1 MKQRHLLVIRL
12 SAMGDVA
19 MLAPVIRC
27 VLAQNEHVKITI
39 LSRNFLKPIFDE
51 EILGEKVSFFT
62 ADTNGKHKG
71 FFGLYKLAKELK
83 KLNITEVVDVHNVL
97 RSKILRTF
105 LFGRK
110 NAFIDK
116 GRTEKNALTR
126 TNDKVFKQL
135 QTTHERY
142 ADVFRELNLKVDLT
156 KHQFPKKPI
165 NISLAGIQES
175 KKKWIGIAPFAQ
187 YSGKMYPLDLM
198 EEVIKNLSKEN
209 ELFLFGGG
217 HKEIDLLNALAS
229 KYTHVKNV
237 AGELNLK
244 EELQLIANLDIML
257 AMDSGNA
264 HFSAMFGVK
273 TVTIWGVTH
282 PFAGFAP
289 FLQQNNC
296 IVPDIKKYPNLPCSI
311 YGNKVCDGYENVMR
325 SISVT
330 EIIKKIID

>member
-19 MLAPVIRC
+19 MLTPVIRC

-71 FFGLYKLAKELK
+71 FIGLYKLAKELK
-83 KLNITEVVDVHNVL
+83 KLNITDVVDVHNVL

-116 GRTEKNALTR
+116 GRSEKKALTR
-126 TNDKVFKQL
+126 TKNKVFKQL

-165 NISLAGIQES
+165 NISLEGIQES

-198 EEVIKNLSKEN
+198 EEVIKILSKEN
-209 ELFLFGGG
+209 QLFLFGGG

-244 EELQLIANLDIML
+244 EELQLIANLDVML

-282 PFAGFAP
+282 PFAGFTP

-296 IVPDIKKYPNLPCSI
+296 IVPDLKKYPNLPCSI

-330 EIIKKIID
+330 EIIKKISD